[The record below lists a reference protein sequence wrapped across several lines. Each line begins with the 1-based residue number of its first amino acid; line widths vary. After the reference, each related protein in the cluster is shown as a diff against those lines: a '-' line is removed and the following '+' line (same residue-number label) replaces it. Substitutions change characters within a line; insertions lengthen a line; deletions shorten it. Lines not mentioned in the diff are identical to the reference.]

1 MKYQTQKVAMLYFYG
16 ALGLFLAQVLFG
28 VVAGTIYVLPNT
40 LSVVI
45 VRVTLSIPS
54 AIFSEAYLS
63 YIGLGIPL
71 PMCSWGS
78 LAQLGIENFRIY
90 PYQLIIPAICISLT
104 MLAFNM
110 FGDGLRDA
118 FDPRLRR

>member
-1 MKYQTQKVAMLYFYG
+1 MSSDL
-16 ALGLFLAQVLFG
+16 
-28 VVAGTIYVLPNT
+28 T

>member
-1 MKYQTQKVAMLYFYG
+1 MMAPHPISCHTPDHTYRCLKY
-16 ALGLFLAQVLFG
+16 FG
-28 VVAGTIYVLPNT
+28 SPRKY
-40 LSVVI
+40 
-45 VRVTLSIPS
+45 TLSIPS
-54 AIFSEAYLS
+54 AIFSEADLS

-90 PYQLIIPAICISLT
+90 PSQLMIPAICISLT

-118 FDPRLRR
+118 FDPKLRR

>member
-1 MKYQTQKVAMLYFYG
+1 M
-16 ALGLFLAQVLFG
+16 GLIITNLTMA
-28 VVAGTIYVLPNT
+28 
-40 LSVVI
+40 
-45 VRVTLSIPS
+45 IPG
-54 AIFSEAYLS
+54 AIFQEAFLS

>member
-1 MKYQTQKVAMLYFYG
+1 ML
-16 ALGLFLAQVLFG
+16 Q
-28 VVAGTIYVLPNT
+28 
-40 LSVVI
+40 SSSD
-45 VRVTLSIPS
+45 VTLSIPS

-71 PMCSWGS
+71 PMARWGS
-78 LAQLGIENFRIY
+78 LAQLRHRECSAFIRTSC
-90 PYQLIIPAICISLT
+90 IIPAICISLT